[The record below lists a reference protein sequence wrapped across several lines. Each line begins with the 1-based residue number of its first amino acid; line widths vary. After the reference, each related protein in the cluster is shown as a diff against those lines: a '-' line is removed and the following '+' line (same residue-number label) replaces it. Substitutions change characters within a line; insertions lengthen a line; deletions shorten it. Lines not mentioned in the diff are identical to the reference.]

1 MSIGL
6 DVKKTFYICTTIS
19 GSCFSEK
26 RLAFTGRFLRRG
38 VREKRILKKLQ
49 KVLCGV
55 IKWITFAELSPEKI
69 VVNEQV
75 R

>member
-1 MSIGL
+1 
-6 DVKKTFYICTTIS
+6 
-19 GSCFSEK
+19 
-26 RLAFTGRFLRRG
+26 LAFTGRFLRRG

-49 KVLCGV
+49 KVLCSV

>member
-1 MSIGL
+1 M
-6 DVKKTFYICTTIS
+6 
-19 GSCFSEK
+19 GS
-26 RLAFTGRFLRRG
+26 AFAGRFLRRG
-38 VREKRILKKLQ
+38 VRIKRILKKLQ
-49 KVLCGV
+49 KVLCSV